1 MTSAFRSQITDE
13 LLSAY
18 IDGEVNSEEARL
30 VEQAMIA
37 DPEIAWEVE
46 SLRQTVQ
53 LLGQLPAV
61 ALPQTFAISEM
72 QVADVVATRR
82 ADRRRTI
89 SVESPWQRLLT
100 FFGGGNLLLRN
111 AAAMA
116 VVAFLAVVAGD
127 LLTATPAPLSGSPA
141 PVSVAVQSE
150 AVPEMAQFD
159 EPSAI
164 SPAAGSRMA
173 PLGAGEEAN
182 PEESVQA
189 EAVQAEAVP
198 ADAVAEEA
206 EPLIPDA
213 APFSLAA
220 EAAGGEAD
228 GRGGAGGGGG
238 DAPAA
243 PALAAAPADR
253 PSEEVVAAASM
264 STAPAEAAA
273 KDTAETAEDDIVGAA
288 AMSAEDAPPAAP
300 PVAESMATPMAA
312 PMAAP
317 MSTSEEI
324 AEVAEAAEA
333 AAAAEAE
340 PALLSEEPVAES
352 ADGPP
357 AASVPAEEETAVDPA
372 AKIADP
378 VDSDRASILRLAQI
392 LLGMLALALSGLWI
406 WSR

>member
-182 PEESVQA
+182 PEE
-189 EAVQAEAVP
+189 AVQAESVP

-253 PSEEVVAAASM
+253 PSEEVVAAASI